1 MNTNAGT
8 VINGKRTTYH
18 TWPYETAGNEAWYS
32 AAGSTLLQSLYVR
45 IDPLSLVPM
54 CGVDVAWSESEC
66 YDHERE
72 REQEREREC
81 SGRQAT
87 KPSRFGRRN
96 EGRKCGLITFWLMQT
111 TTFDNERIYRMRVS
125 NIRVSLQVPYL
136 NEEHSYIKQLRII
149 WEKSAV
155 SIPSST
161 GYLVFYNSVLPKF
174 WHQHVHQNNTI
185 PNTTRARND
194 I

>member
-81 SGRQAT
+81 SDRQAT
-87 KPSRFGRRN
+87 KQYRFCRRN
-96 EGRKCGLITFWLMQT
+96 EGRRCEIWIIWLMLIA
-111 TTFDNERIYRMRVS
+111 TFDHRQIYRMRVFEHTYFS
-125 NIRVSLQVPYL
+125 PATTFKGRV
-136 NEEHSYIKQLRII
+136 QLHKAGENYMRETCCI
-149 WEKSAV
+149 
-155 SIPSST
+155 
-161 GYLVFYNSVLPKF
+161 
-174 WHQHVHQNNTI
+174 QTI
-185 PNTTRARND
+185 VNW
-194 I
+194 ISGIL